1 MTNAGHTG
9 TPIADES
16 GETLSPKWESLRQLW
31 KWALALA
38 TIKALWGVALDVLSI
53 SSAQAAT
60 PDTITQADLADVS
73 ARFPKIMQC
82 YSDAEKTKV
91 AGKLNKL
98 LKDPDTRKLG
108 YLDGAI
114 DLIVTSCSPKEELPS
129 TLVIFIDFLNNSR
142 PRANTLAT
150 IVSKAPWVK
159 DYFVRIAGLWKIEKR
174 ENIDNAFSDW
184 ANTLWRQ
191 LSQANG

>member
-38 TIKALWGVALDVLSI
+38 TLKALWGVALDVLSVT
-53 SSAQAAT
+53 SAQAAT

-142 PRANTLAT
+142 PRANTLTT
-150 IVSKAPWVK
+150 IISKAPGVK
-159 DYFVRIAGLWKIEKR
+159 DYFVKIATTSGIEKR
-174 ENIDNAFSDW
+174 NNLDLAFWEW
-184 ANTLWRQ
+184 AQSLWRQ
-191 LSQANG
+191 LTQANG

>member
-31 KWALALA
+31 KFALAA
-38 TIKALWGVALDVLSI
+38 SVVKALWWVALDVFSV

-150 IVSKAPWVK
+150 IVSKAPGVK
-159 DYFVRIAGLWKIEKR
+159 DYFVKIATTWKLADR
-174 ENIDNAFSDW
+174 TNLDTAFTEWST
-184 ANTLWRQ
+184 TLWRQ